1 MRSESRRRAQLLDRC
16 WSVYLWLTSVF
27 TLPEAFH
34 VEFPAAAEAV
44 LMTSALHVVV
54 PLTNQFVLS
63 LREEYAFGEQGL
75 VVSRYSYNVIDH
87 TSNNLLR
94 ADNLP
99 HHRIDYRGRAL
110 SHQPHHLH
118 DERGRVRSFS
128 GQVLDFISCAKNLLL
143 ST

>member
-1 MRSESRRRAQLLDRC
+1 MRSESRRRGQLLDRC

-27 TLPEAFH
+27 TLPETFH
-34 VEFPAAAEAV
+34 VEFPTVAEAV
-44 LMTSALHVVV
+44 LMTGTLHVIV
-54 PLTNQFVLS
+54 PLTNQIVLS

-75 VVSRYSYNVIDH
+75 EVSRYSYNVIDH
-87 TSNNLLR
+87 TSTNLLR
-94 ADNLP
+94 ADNLS

-110 SHQPHHLH
+110 SHPPHHLH

>member
-1 MRSESRRRAQLLDRC
+1 MRSESRRRVQLLDRC

-27 TLPEAFH
+27 TLPETFH
-34 VEFPAAAEAV
+34 VEFPTVAEAV
-44 LMTSALHVVV
+44 LMTGTLHVIV
-54 PLTNQFVLS
+54 PLTNQIVLS

-75 VVSRYSYNVIDH
+75 EVSRYSYNVIDH
-87 TSNNLLR
+87 TSTNLLR

-110 SHQPHHLH
+110 SHPPHHLH

-128 GQVLDFISCAKNLLL
+128 GRVLDFISCTKNLLL